1 MEFDNVYTW
10 VCSWCYE
17 IAIGTKNSSLISWQ
31 VMFFNC
37 EKSTMENFY
46 IPTINVLERKLLAP
60 SSHGPPYLYKGKR
73 VQYS

>member
-1 MEFDNVYTW
+1 MEFDNVYTE
-10 VCSWCYE
+10 VCSWCCE
-17 IAIGTKNSSLISWQ
+17 IATGNKNSSLISWQ

-37 EKSTMENFY
+37 EKSTTENVY

-60 SSHGPPYLYKGKR
+60 SSQGPPYLYKEKR